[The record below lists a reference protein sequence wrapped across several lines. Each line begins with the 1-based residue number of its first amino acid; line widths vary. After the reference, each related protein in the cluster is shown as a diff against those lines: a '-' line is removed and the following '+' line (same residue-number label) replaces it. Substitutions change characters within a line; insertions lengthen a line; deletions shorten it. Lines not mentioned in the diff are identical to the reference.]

1 MTETAGVTYIDWF
14 QHDADGRIHMCGYS
28 EDVPTAYDPA
38 WTVREGKAV
47 LEQYYNAAL
56 DLVADR
62 PTVTTPTASYDLTQL
77 PSGTVVTVTDE
88 SGTVYAITDL
98 SDTLT
103 LEGPQTYRVQVD
115 PPFPY
120 IAVDTTVEVA

>member
-1 MTETAGVTYIDWF
+1 MEPFHIYDP
-14 QHDADGRIHMCGYS
+14 DGRILRTGYAL
-28 EDVPTAYDPA
+28 PTQPQVFFAGETQAAGWGDPA
-38 WTVREGKAV
+38 T
-47 LEQYYNAAL
+47 QY
-56 DLVADR
+56 VTESGPTDR
-62 PTVTTPTASYDLTQL
+62 PTIPTPTAIYDLTQL
-77 PSGTVVTVTDE
+77 PAGTVVTVTDE
-88 SGTVYAITDL
+88 SGTVYEITDL

>member
-1 MTETAGVTYIDWF
+1 MTEINGVTYIDWF

-28 EDVPTAYDPA
+28 EELPTAYDPA
-38 WTVREGKAV
+38 WTVREDKAT
-47 LEQYYNAAL
+47 LEQYYDAASG
-56 DLVADR
+56 LVADR
-62 PTVTTPTASYDLTQL
+62 PTVPTPTASYDLTQL
-77 PSGTVVTVTDE
+77 PAGTVVTVTDE
-88 SGTVYAITDL
+88 SGTTHQITDL